1 VAVSIKNVVAAGTIP
16 KTLEATKITQNYV
29 VAALVTSL
37 ALVIT
42 VSLRNCPHMM
52 KSLSLLRYLAIA
64 IVVLLLDQL
73 SKWTALS
80 NLQMGVPEPVLP
92 FMNWLLLF
100 NPGAAFSFLAQ
111 GSGWQRWFF
120 TIIGLAASIYIVWL
134 LYKSQSE
141 KLLCIALSLILGG
154 ALGNVLDRVM
164 YGAVVDFIDLYYG
177 NWHWPA
183 FNIADSAICVG
194 AALIIWGEL
203 RKSFGKSAQH
213 H

>member
-1 VAVSIKNVVAAGTIP
+1 MLI
-16 KTLEATKITQNYV
+16 TLNYV
-29 VAALVTSL
+29 VAVLATCLVM
-37 ALVIT
+37 VIIAY
-42 VSLRNCPHMM
+42 LHKNLHM

-64 IVVLLLDQL
+64 VIVLLLDQV
-73 SKWTALS
+73 SKWSALS
-80 NLQMGVPEPVLP
+80 NLQMGVPDPVLP
-92 FMNWLLLF
+92 FLNWLLLF

-120 TIIGLAASIYIVWL
+120 TILGLAASIYIIWML
-134 LYKSQSE
+134 NKNQSD

-164 YGAVVDFIDLYYG
+164 YGAVVDFIDVYYG

-183 FNIADSAICVG
+183 FNVADSAICIG

-203 RKSFGKSAQH
+203 RKSFGKSAQSH
-213 H
+213 

>member
-1 VAVSIKNVVAAGTIP
+1 MLAVIQ
-16 KTLEATKITQNYV
+16 ITRNYV

-37 ALVIT
+37 VTAIT
-42 VSLRNCPHMM
+42 VSLRDYPYMM
-52 KSLSLLRYLAIA
+52 KSLSLLRYFAIA
-64 IVVLLLDQL
+64 IIVLLLDQL
-73 SKWTALS
+73 SKWSALS
-80 NLQMGVPEPVLP
+80 NLQMGIPEPVLP

-120 TIIGLAASIYIVWL
+120 TIIGLAASAYIIWL